1 MPFERVRLVDIKL
14 SNAVMRK
21 LVREIR
27 EIMPDA
33 SFEFT
38 PCSKGHHANCII
50 QYQFMLV
57 LCVNTIDMI
66 FDIALYD
73 LLQPYDMLAI
83 VQLYDPLSLDAK
95 FWAEQIKQY
104 LIKMESHR

>member
-1 MPFERVRLVDIKL
+1 
-14 SNAVMRK
+14 MRK

-33 SFEFT
+33 SFEFI
-38 PCSKGHHANCII
+38 PCSKMHHAYCFIK
-50 QYQFMLV
+50 YQQFKLMLV
-57 LCVNTIDMI
+57 LYPNNIKLC
-66 FDIALYD
+66 DIVS
-73 LLQPYDMLAI
+73 LLQI
-83 VQLYDPLSLDAK
+83 VSNVQLYDPLSLDAK